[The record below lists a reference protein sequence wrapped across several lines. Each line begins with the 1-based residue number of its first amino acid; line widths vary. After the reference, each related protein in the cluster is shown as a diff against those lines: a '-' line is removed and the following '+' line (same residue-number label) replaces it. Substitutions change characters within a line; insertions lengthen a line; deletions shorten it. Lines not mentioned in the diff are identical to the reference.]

1 MRAWRRWLMAV
12 PLAAGLAGLWGA
24 QALSGRTAPP
34 PGRALVVEGQVSGSA
49 FLVAPGLLVTN
60 AHVVLRCRAAG
71 RPVQVAGQPGPWRVV
86 AEAAVTDLALLSG
99 PAGAADAP
107 LPLSAA
113 PRLARGLAVMALGYP
128 AATGRG
134 ALQASIGTLRRAAL
148 TVHEPEGGRAVSF
161 ILTDRAGREMEASW
175 EDGLRY
181 FGADKAERLRWRLEI
196 DAASSAGHSGG
207 PVLDAAGNVVGV
219 VYAGGPQG
227 SSAVPL
233 ADLRDFLW
241 QAGVAPLQR
250 SPAGGGAA
258 DWEAVRRRAAEAMR
272 RVAC

>member
-1 MRAWRRWLMAV
+1 MVA
-12 PLAAGLAGLWGA
+12 PLAAGLAGLCGA

-34 PGRALVVEGQVSGSA
+34 PGAALQGHVSGSA

-60 AHVVLRCRAAG
+60 AHVVLRCREAG
-71 RPVQVAGQPGPWRVV
+71 LPMQVAGQPGPWRVV
-86 AEAAVTDLALLSG
+86 AEAAVTDLALLAG

-113 PRLARGLAVMALGYP
+113 QRLARGMPVLAMGYP
-128 AATGRG
+128 AQHPVQPGRG
-134 ALQASIGTLRRAAL
+134 TLQASPGTLRRAAL
-148 TVHEPEGGRAVSF
+148 TVHAPEGGQAVSF
-161 ILTDRAGREMEASW
+161 TLTDRAGREMEASW

-196 DAASSAGHSGG
+196 DAALAGGQSGG

-233 ADLRDFLW
+233 ADLRDFLR
-241 QAGVAPLQR
+241 QAGVAPLLR
-250 SPAGGGAA
+250 NPPGGAPA
-258 DWEAVRRRAAEAMR
+258 DWEAVRRRAGEAMR
-272 RVAC
+272 QVAC